1 MAMTCAIC
9 DHTETDPVFLDT
21 ETCGLCGEFLEYQ
34 DDDFEEL
41 DRANDGWH
49 DEWEAAEFGAK

>member
-9 DHTETDPVFLDT
+9 DRTETDPVFLDT

-34 DDDFEEL
+34 DDDFEEA
-41 DRANDGWH
+41 DCDFE
-49 DEWEAAEFGAK
+49 DFVEIE